1 LKPLLPAARLH
12 PAALADVD
20 YGQVPGLSNEVRAKL
35 IARACFHSARL
46 SADGL
51 GDTDFPF
58 EIVPPKL

>member
-1 LKPLLPAARLH
+1 
-12 PAALADVD
+12 LADVD

-35 IARACFHSARL
+35 IAPRLLPFRKRL

-51 GDTDFPF
+51 SDTDFPF